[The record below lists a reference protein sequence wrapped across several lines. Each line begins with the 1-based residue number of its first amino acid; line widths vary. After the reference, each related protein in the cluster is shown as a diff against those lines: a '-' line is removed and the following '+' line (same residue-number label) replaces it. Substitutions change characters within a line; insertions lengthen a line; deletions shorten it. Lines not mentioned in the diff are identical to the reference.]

1 MKFSCLKSNLNP
13 IVQLA
18 SKIISTRP
26 TLPVLNNVL
35 LKTDRGGVLVS
46 STNLEL
52 SMSAFVGAKVET
64 EGGITV
70 PAKLL
75 AEFINSIPDEKISLE
90 FKDSRLEVTG
100 ANYSAA
106 FNTIDMDEFPEPP
119 AMKGEDKVLI
129 PVPVLRANI
138 LQVALA
144 AAADESRPV
153 ITGVLMVID
162 GKKFTLAAADGYRLA
177 EQKVTLSEDSGKSN
191 LRLIVPARGLH
202 ELHRLL
208 FDAGEKDFVEVSFD
222 ENQALFKY
230 KDIQLTSR
238 LLAGQFPDY
247 QQIIPKKFAS
257 TVTVERA
264 EFSQAVK
271 TAAIFAKDSASVI
284 FLSADPAKKT
294 LELKASTS
302 QVGENNISVAA
313 EITGPGGSIAFNA
326 RYVSDM
332 LAVTTSAKVSLNIND
347 ALSPGVLIPDTGA
360 GSLYTYVIMPIRT

>member
-1 MKFSCLKSNLNP
+1 MKFSCLKTNINP
-13 IVQLA
+13 VIQMA
-18 SKIISTRP
+18 SKIVGSRP

-35 LKTDRGGVLVS
+35 LKTDKGGVLIS

-52 SMSAFVGAKVET
+52 SVSAFVGAKVEI

-90 FKDSRLEVTG
+90 LKDSRLEVTG
-100 ANYSAA
+100 TNYSAA

-129 PVPVLRANI
+129 PVSVLRDTI
-138 LQVALA
+138 QQVALA
-144 AAADESRPV
+144 AATDEARPV

-162 GKKFTLAAADGYRLA
+162 GKNFTLAAADGYRLA
-177 EQKVTLSEDSGKSN
+177 EQKVVLAEDSTKSN

-208 FDAGEKDFVEVSFD
+208 SDAGDKDFVEVSFD

-257 TVTVERA
+257 VISVDRTELA
-264 EFSQAVK
+264 QAVK

-302 QVGENNISVAA
+302 QVGENNIAVAA
-313 EITGPGGSIAFNA
+313 EITGPGGTIAFNA

-332 LAVTTSAKVSLNIND
+332 LSVCSSRKIDLKIND
-347 ALSPGVLIPDTGA
+347 ALSPGVLTPQSDL
-360 GSLYTYVIMPIRT
+360 GSAYTYVIMPIRT